1 MFHEIMGNVYK
12 KNPLR
17 VSRLINTSSAVTKW
31 TRPSKEIDLRP
42 ELHAKTFFD
51 CVLHGMA

>member
-17 VSRLINTSSAVTKW
+17 ISRLINTSSAVTKW